1 MDVYVYYRVS
11 DGHASELQSRVR
23 EMQKQLTELTRV
35 ATSLKLRSE
44 QAAPLQTWMEIY
56 FSVPDGFLDL
66 LNDTVANL
74 GLMDLIE
81 GVRHAEMFVDIPPCA

>member
-1 MDVYVYYRVS
+1 
-11 DGHASELQSRVR
+11 
-23 EMQKQLTELTRV
+23 
-35 ATSLKLRSE
+35 
-44 QAAPLQTWMEIY
+44 MEIY

-81 GVRHAEMFVDIPPCA
+81 GVRHAEMFVDMPPCA